1 MCLPIQFEYTQE
13 NTIFCILLKSNSRE
27 ILRKYFD
34 VVVSQVSFTNKTLE
48 NLDMS
53 LVQCV
58 T

>member
-1 MCLPIQFEYTQE
+1 MYLPIQLKYTQV
-13 NTIFCILLKSNSRE
+13 NTICCTLLKSDSRE

-34 VVVSQVSFTNKTLE
+34 VVVSQVYFTYKTPE
-48 NLDMS
+48 NPDVS